1 MPQLY
6 RIEERKGA
14 VMLPGVP
21 IRRIL
26 SDPVSAMVHTRTV
39 LVWIGSKEAYDGG
52 LLKLLPA
59 SRTLESLML
68 MPQLLLLS
76 VGDAPEGNSIL
87 VIVIFFSCVVFDL
100 TDKQ

>member
-6 RIEERKGA
+6 RIEERSGA

-26 SDPVSAMVHTRTV
+26 SDPVRAMVHTRTV

-52 LLKLLPA
+52 LLKLLPE
-59 SRTLESLML
+59 SRTLASLML
-68 MPQLLLLS
+68 MPQLLLLLS
-76 VGDAPEGNSIL
+76 VADTLEVNSVL
-87 VIVIFFSCVVFDL
+87 VIVICFPVRFLV
-100 TDKQ
+100 